1 MRNRNSRS
9 DLFEERAV
17 VALMEHLDP
26 PPAASALG
34 VSLRTLTRCMDKPAF
49 QAARLRAAERAHTLQ
64 QRIRL
69 AQGLG
74 PVVQSAATILLT
86 AKTRPARLQ
95 AARLIE
101 TIVRAA
107 DEIEDFGAE
116 VAQVQRQADP
126 GGKPGDR
133 NRRTAAPGITR
144 DPVVAQTTTGDHRTA
159 APAQCRR
166 SRPRGRDQHR
176 HALSVARGT
185 GIRGRPDGGRERPSG
200 PR

>member
-1 MRNRNSRS
+1 MHGQTRLPGRPASGSRTRPRPPAKNPSGAGTRAGGAVGRHHLADGKNPARASAGGPAHRNHRPGGRRNR
-9 DLFEERAV
+9 
-17 VALMEHLDP
+17 
-26 PPAASALG
+26 
-34 VSLRTLTRCMDKPAF
+34 
-49 QAARLRAAERAHTLQ
+49 RLRGGGGA
-64 QRIRL
+64 
-69 AQGLG
+69 G
-74 PVVQSAATILLT
+74 AT
-86 AKTRPARLQ
+86 
-95 AARLIE
+95 
-101 TIVRAA
+101 
-107 DEIEDFGAE
+107 
-116 VAQVQRQADP
+116 RQAGP

-133 NRRTAAPGITR
+133 SRRTAAPGITR